1 MRSGAPPAH
10 EVSEDNSQL
19 RLRPITR
26 TRIKATL
33 GNPSQEFHFKDEET
47 SLEVRGHLP
56 PLIALAVAFA
66 VAQNNNIKQVLHA
79 IVVIGKLCGTTATG
93 GVLAA

>member
-1 MRSGAPPAH
+1 LKFAAK
-10 EVSEDNSQL
+10 N
-19 RLRPITR
+19 
-26 TRIKATL
+26 
-33 GNPSQEFHFKDEET
+33 
-47 SLEVRGHLP
+47 LP
-56 PLIALAVAFA
+56 PLIALAVTFA